1 MLELT
6 QEIVVNDL
14 RKIKGILA
22 DTYGI
27 ESSIEYP
34 GFLLI
39 EHGERELHAG
49 YSFDYDEK
57 SDGEIFQLY
66 DFTDGYN
73 HPFSVTFETSND
85 LRYVAR
91 KLHNLITDYLKGRD

>member
-14 RKIKGILA
+14 QKIKRILA
-22 DTYGI
+22 ETYGL

-34 GFLLI
+34 GFLVI
-39 EHGERELHAG
+39 EIGGRELHAG

-57 SDGEIFQLY
+57 ADGEMFQLY

-73 HPFSVTFETSND
+73 HPFSVAFKTYDD
-85 LRYVAR
+85 LRFISR
-91 KLHNLITDYLKGRD
+91 KLHDLTRDYLATL